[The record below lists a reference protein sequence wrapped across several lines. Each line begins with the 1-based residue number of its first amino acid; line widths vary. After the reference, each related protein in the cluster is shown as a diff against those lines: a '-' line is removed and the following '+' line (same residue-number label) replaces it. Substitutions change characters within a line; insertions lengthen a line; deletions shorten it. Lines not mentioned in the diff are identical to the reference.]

1 MTAIVIAFS
10 TTLLM
15 ILSVLFKPQIVV
27 GRVKIGLYWLI
38 CLIGAIFMLIFGD
51 FSFDYLWKNI
61 TSNAS
66 INPIKILVLF
76 LSMTLLSVFLGDAG
90 FFYLVADKVFGSKK
104 GGRLKLFLTLY
115 FAVAVLTVF
124 TSNDI
129 IILTLTPPICI
140 FCKRAKISPLPY
152 LIGEFVCANTWSIML
167 IIGNPTNVY
176 LAQSAGVGFVDYFL
190 VMGLPALVCGLV
202 SLGVL
207 LLLFRKQL
215 AMPIPRVEK
224 EFDSPPPDKVRMNV
238 AIVHLLICLV
248 LLSVADFIGIEMWL
262 VTLILCLSLLIFNL
276 VYGIIKDKNLTKAL
290 LSLKKAPYE
299 LIPFVLSMFTL
310 VCGLEFSGVT
320 QKINS
325 LLWTGKRLD
334 AVTFSLV
341 STLSANLL
349 NNIPMSVL
357 FSSILGS
364 GKGYALFGTI
374 IGSNVG
380 AFLTPVGALAGIMWS
395 RILSDYDVSLP
406 FYKFML
412 YGLAVAIPTALLSSI
427 TLFLTV

>member
-1 MTAIVIAFS
+1 MTAIIIAF
-10 TTLLM
+10 TTTILM

-27 GRVKIGLYWLI
+27 GRVKLGSYWLI
-38 CLIGAIFMLIFGD
+38 CLIGAIFMLFFGNL
-51 FSFDYLWKNI
+51 SFDYLWKNI
-61 TSNAS
+61 TTSAS

-90 FFYLVADKVFGSKK
+90 FFYLVADKVFGCKK
-104 GGRLKLFLTLY
+104 GGQYKLFLTLY
-115 FAVAVLTVF
+115 FAVAILTVF

-412 YGLAVAIPTALLSSI
+412 YGLAVAIPTTLLSSI
-427 TLFLTV
+427 TLFLTI